1 MPLPYDEVLKKAQG
15 TIEKITVEMPPE
27 KEPKFPEK
35 KKNPVGR
42 PKKVKQNQLVKIPQ
56 IVDTSLEGKISE
68 DELDPTYPVHILVE
82 KFRNGD
88 VDFTDLT
95 VDDRFT
101 MIRHLKEKESK
112 NKHEIAEELGVTVQ
126 TVTNYFKKI
135 KELNA
140 QVLADEDIWKMGGE
154 IYSQGIR
161 AMEAA
166 INKGKVKDWAY
177 VLTSMISTLQSLGL
191 VFKMPKQSMVSQQIQ
206 HNMAEK
212 KGHEGFKQIKHIAEN
227 EEINLESVFNEL
239 MGAVN
244 DGKLDKE

>member
-1 MPLPYDEVLKKAQG
+1 MALPYDEVLKKAQG
-15 TIEKITVEMPPE
+15 TIEKISVTIPE
-27 KEPKFPEK
+27 KEIKFPK

-42 PKKVKQNQLVKIPQ
+42 PKGKKQNQLVRIPT
-56 IVDTSLEGKISE
+56 IVDTALETKMSE
-68 DELDPTYPVHILVE
+68 DTLDPSDPVHILVE

-88 VDFTDLT
+88 LDFTDLT
-95 VDDRFT
+95 VDDRFV
-101 MIRHLKEKESK
+101 MIRYFKEKENK
-112 NKHEIAEELGVTVQ
+112 NKHEIAEELGVTVM

-135 KELNA
+135 KEVNA

-154 IYSQGIR
+154 IYSQGLR

-177 VLTSMISTLQSLGL
+177 VLTSMVSTLQSLGL

-227 EEINLESVFNEL
+227 EEINLDSVFNEL
-239 MGAVN
+239 MGAVSE
-244 DGKLDKE
+244 GKLDKET